1 MLVLH
6 CQLRRCSGLKFNKL
20 CLTWWIFFLFFFG
33 YEYVC
38 ASLPHFACSHPNPVN
53 EDVLWI
59 SWLYLDSFVVFI
71 AKTLVSQ
78 HARHIWTSP
87 CRVIGISLLLYL
99 SLVFILYLID
109 SSSLNLC
116 CYVFLSNKSR
126 LFARCFYSTLWRS
139 NEWGWMKDP
148 NWFLKSII
156 HGCSWSRDEEDRLKG
171 R

>member
-1 MLVLH
+1 MAWSSINFVL
-6 CQLRRCSGLKFNKL
+6 RGGYSFFSFSVMSMFAPL
-20 CLTWWIFFLFFFG
+20 CHI
-33 YEYVC
+33 
-38 ASLPHFACSHPNPVN
+38 SLARIRIPNPVN